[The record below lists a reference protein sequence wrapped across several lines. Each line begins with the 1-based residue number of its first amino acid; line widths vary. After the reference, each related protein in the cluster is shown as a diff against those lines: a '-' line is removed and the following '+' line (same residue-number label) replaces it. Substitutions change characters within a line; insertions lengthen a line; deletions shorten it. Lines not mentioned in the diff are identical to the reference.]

1 MSPLLLNVTPIYA
14 VLLTLLYIT
23 LTIRIIKARWAH
35 KVSFMDGGVDELTR
49 AIRAH
54 GNFIEYVP
62 LCLLL
67 MAFGELNGASDW
79 TVHIT
84 GAILLISR
92 ILHSISLVKG
102 ILKMR
107 IWGMTA
113 TFLSLT
119 SALIVLIYC
128 TFISSLL

>member
-1 MSPLLLNVTPIYA
+1 MSPLLLTITPIYA

-23 LTIRIIKARWAH
+23 LTIRIIKARWSH
-35 KVSFMDGGVDELTR
+35 KVPFMDGGVDELTR
-49 AIRAH
+49 LVRAH
-54 GNFIEYVP
+54 GNFSEYVP

-67 MAFGELNGASDW
+67 MGFGELNGAAVW
-79 TVHIT
+79 MVHLT
-84 GAILLISR
+84 GAILLSSR
-92 ILHSISLVKG
+92 LLHSVALIKG

-113 TFLSLT
+113 TFLALT
-119 SALIVLIYC
+119 SALITLIYC